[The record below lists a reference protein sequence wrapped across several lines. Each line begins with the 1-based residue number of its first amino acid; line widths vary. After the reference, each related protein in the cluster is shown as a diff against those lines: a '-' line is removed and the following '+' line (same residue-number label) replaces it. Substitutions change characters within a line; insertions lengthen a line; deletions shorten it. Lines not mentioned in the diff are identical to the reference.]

1 MKFIFERLTT
11 VKLFRGG
18 IGIGPLNKKILLRNF
33 HAKAILVVDL
43 TVRVITVGRPNLRLS
58 IVMAMCSKFLNLP
71 FGVFIASKGFIFSKG
86 DKMLVSS
93 DTIDR
98 ELQARLLKETSDLY
112 ARKQKLE
119 ADIRSLDA
127 VNNSLQ
133 GTAALRDIEAHRIQ
147 CPVSGK
153 LG

>member
-18 IGIGPLNKKILLRNF
+18 VGLASPIKPLTSRFSRNGILCCELDI
-33 HAKAILVVDL
+33 
-43 TVRVITVGRPNLRLS
+43 RVITVGRPNLRLS
-58 IVMAMCSKFLNLP
+58 IVIAMYCKFPDLP

-86 DKMLVSS
+86 DKMLVST

-127 VNNSLQ
+127 VNNSIQ
-133 GTAALRDIEAHRIQ
+133 DTEALRDIEAHKSQR
-147 CPVSGK
+147 PMSAK
-153 LG
+153 LR